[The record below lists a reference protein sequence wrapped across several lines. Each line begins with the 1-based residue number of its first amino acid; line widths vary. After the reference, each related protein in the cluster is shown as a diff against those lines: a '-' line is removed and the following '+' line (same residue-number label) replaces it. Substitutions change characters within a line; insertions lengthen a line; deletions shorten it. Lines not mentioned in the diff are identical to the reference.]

1 MKREP
6 VAHGNRR
13 ASRSGPVG
21 NQFWAPVAG
30 MVAVSLREMDGS
42 CRRACCA
49 PTCEGRQSRQIFI
62 TLSRRVFSS
71 SIESWPSVATA
82 ALGRSETALALRG
95 LALADCISW

>member
-21 NQFWAPVAG
+21 IDLGAGSG

-49 PTCEGRQSRQIFI
+49 PTCEGNQSRQIFI
-62 TLSRRVFSS
+62 TLSMTCIFLVDLELAVGS
-71 SIESWPSVATA
+71 TA
-82 ALGRSETALALRG
+82 ALGRWRQPWRSGAWRLRMY
-95 LALADCISW
+95 SW